1 MIGILAKVAEMAEIS
16 AFPQAQFIG
25 CQALNFSWGLV
36 VTKCHS
42 MMNTSFAKIEKMEAS
57 SLKVKEH
64 CKRHNGPEFILQ
76 VLTQI
81 LIQFHHQNLE

>member
-1 MIGILAKVAEMAEIS
+1 MTGILAKVAEMAEIS

-36 VTKCHS
+36 MKYHS

-57 SLKVKEH
+57 SLK
-64 CKRHNGPEFILQ
+64 
-76 VLTQI
+76 
-81 LIQFHHQNLE
+81 